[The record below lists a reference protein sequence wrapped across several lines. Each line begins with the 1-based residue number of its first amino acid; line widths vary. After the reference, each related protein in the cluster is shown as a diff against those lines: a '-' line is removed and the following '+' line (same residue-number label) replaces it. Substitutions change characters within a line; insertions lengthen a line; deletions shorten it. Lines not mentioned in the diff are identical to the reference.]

1 MMNMYPKIKS
11 VEVFKDKKL
20 KITFEDDIKKI
31 YDCYAIM
38 QKEPFNRLKDKT
50 LFKNVRVDSGGYGI
64 SWSDD
69 IDLSESELW
78 IHGEAKIRGHIT

>member
-1 MMNMYPKIKS
+1 MNIYPKVKS
-11 VEVFKDKKL
+11 VKVVKDMKLEIVF
-20 KITFEDDIKKI
+20 EGNIKKT
-31 YDCYAIM
+31 YDCYTIM
-38 QKEPFNRLKDKT
+38 QEEPFNRLKDKA

-78 IHGEAKIRGHIT
+78 IQGEDI